1 MSLSPC
7 RQLISCTAV
16 PSEPTLNA
24 VRILLPTSI
33 QRQMKTV
40 SGVRFVLPVLH
51 RDAGTK
57 MLWASG
63 RFLQNGIQ
71 LIKSKNN
78 NFAPLADQR
87 ISYRVWNPNS

>member
-51 RDAGTK
+51 RDAGDK
-57 MLWASG
+57 
-63 RFLQNGIQ
+63 NVVGIWE
-71 LIKSKNN
+71 
-78 NFAPLADQR
+78 
-87 ISYRVWNPNS
+87 ISSEWNTVD